1 LTTIAC
7 VLNPSPD
14 FDRDYVERLRAG
26 VQRNISTRYNFVC
39 LSPFDPGLAG
49 VRWIKINPRLPG
61 WWAKIELLALP
72 GPMLYLDLDT
82 VVVGDLDP
90 LVAHIAESKQAWMLR
105 DLGGGR
111 KLECGVM
118 GWSFP
123 ESERFQKLHW
133 RFFNELREF
142 LPGVGSREQAAMRDY
157 DDRVWANDEDWL
169 RAQIGKYGIPV
180 GVLQE
185 QVAGIYS
192 YKLDVERLGGVPDD
206 AVLICFHGIPRPRDL
221 AGEKKVPQWLKENW
235 R

>member
-1 LTTIAC
+1 VTTIAC

-14 FDRDYVERLRAG
+14 FDRDYVERLARG
-26 VQRNISTRYNFVC
+26 VQRHLSLPYEFVC
-39 LSPFDPGLAG
+39 LSPFDPQLAG
-49 VRWIKINPRLPG
+49 VRWVKINPRLPG
-61 WWAKIELLALP
+61 WWAKIELLRMT

-82 VVVGDLDP
+82 VIVGNLDP
-90 LVAHIAESKQAWMLR
+90 LVAHVADSTQAWMLR

-142 LPGVGSREQAAMRDY
+142 LPGVGSREQAAMRDHEM
-157 DDRVWANDEDWL
+157 RLWQNDEDWL

-185 QVAGIYS
+185 HVAGIYS
-192 YKLDVERLGGVPDD
+192 YKLDVEKLGGVP
-206 AVLICFHGIPRPRDL
+206 AVGVMICFPGVPRPRDL
-221 AGEKKVPQWLKENW
+221 AGGKKSPPWLKENW